1 MDKVQQLAVVL
12 AWVYSM
18 IPQLE
23 NRASTKVK
31 PVDSFGPAPSG
42 KFNLNKW
49 QLFVMCTR
57 LKARAAAIAGLL
69 HQFLGLKSCSG
80 AELRFWGL
88 VHAQPLDWR
97 RGGCLSKIGFLE
109 PFPAESRA
117 KSHRKSSTSH
127 TAFCSVHKS
136 NSSCWNTV
144 TSAERKEDQH
154 DGTASVRDSPGPT

>member
-1 MDKVQQLAVVL
+1 MDKVQLLAVVL

-18 IPQLE
+18 IPQVV
-23 NRASTKVK
+23 NRVSTKVK
-31 PVDSFGPAPSG
+31 PMDSFGPTPSG

-49 QLFVMCTR
+49 QLSVICTR
-57 LKARAAAIAGLL
+57 FKARAAAIVGVL

-97 RGGCLSKIGFLE
+97 RGGCLSKTGSLE
-109 PFPAESRA
+109 LSRLNPGLRVTEKAVPA
-117 KSHRKSSTSH
+117 
-127 TAFCSVHKS
+127 TAFGSVHKS
-136 NSSCWNTV
+136 NSPCWNTV
-144 TSAERKEDQH
+144 TSAERDGDQH